1 MTEQPLR
8 AAGAPAP
15 EITCLVAP
23 NPGPLT
29 LQGTCTYIVRD
40 GDQVWIVD
48 PGPRD
53 AAHLEAIL
61 DAALMARGARAAGI
75 LLTHRH
81 DDHAAGAG
89 TLRRRLSGTARRD
102 VPLWAVDTAAVPGAI
117 RPPGRLL
124 CDRGTMGHVIHLPG
138 HTADSVALLV
148 EGGRLLVGDT
158 LLGGSST
165 VIVPPDGDLT
175 AYLQSLQ
182 VLRALCLDGRIFAIL
197 PGHGEPFEDPAAALA
212 AVEDAISHRLA
223 RIDAVREARARGV
236 LTMPRLLREI
246 YGPDLP
252 AELEE
257 GATWNILAATEHIRR
272 TG

>member
-1 MTEQPLR
+1 MTEEPLR
-8 AAGAPAP
+8 AVGAPAP
-15 EITCLVAP
+15 EVVRLVAP

-29 LQGTCTYIVRD
+29 LEGTCTYVVRD
-40 GDQVWIVD
+40 GDQVWIID
-48 PGPRD
+48 PGPRHG
-53 AAHLEAIL
+53 AHLEATL
-61 DAALMARGARAAGI
+61 EVALVARGARPGGI

-89 TLRRRLSGTARRD
+89 TLRRRLSGIARRD
-102 VPLWAVDTAAVPGAI
+102 VPLWAVDVSAVPGAI
-117 RPPGRLL
+117 RPPGRVSG
-124 CDRGTMGHVIHLPG
+124 DRGTMGHVIHLPG

-182 VLRALCLDGRIFAIL
+182 VLRALCLDGRISAIL
-197 PGHGEPFEDPAAALA
+197 PGHGEPFADPAAALA
-212 AVEDAISHRLA
+212 AVEDAISHRLD
-223 RIDAVREARARGV
+223 RVDAVRRARARGV
-236 LTMPRLLREI
+236 MTMPRLVREV

-252 AELEE
+252 AELVE